1 MPLPPFAF
9 MLYAAILAAIP
20 ICTFLFSLM
29 TWRAVRRIEA
39 RLNLSS

>member
-1 MPLPPFAF
+1 MPNPPFAM
-9 MLYAAILAAIP
+9 MLYDAVLAAIP

-39 RLNLSS
+39 RLDLSS

>member
-1 MPLPPFAF
+1 MSQPSFAI

-39 RLNLSS
+39 RLDSAS